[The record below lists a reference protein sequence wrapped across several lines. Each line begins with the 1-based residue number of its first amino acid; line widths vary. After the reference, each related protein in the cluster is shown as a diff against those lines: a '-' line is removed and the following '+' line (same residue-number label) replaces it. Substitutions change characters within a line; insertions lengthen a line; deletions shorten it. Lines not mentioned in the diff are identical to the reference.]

1 MGVGDNEGT
10 RVPDGIGQNQR
21 HELGKEMN
29 LHPMQLLE
37 QKPIRLKLQDPE
49 TTQASASRAHKTE
62 KFENY
67 CTKTIANGSRQ
78 IHAGLIPKALPILP

>member
-1 MGVGDNEGT
+1 MGVGDNKGT

-21 HELGKEMN
+21 HELGTEMN

-49 TTQASASRAHKTE
+49 TTQPHKPV
-62 KFENY
+62 
-67 CTKTIANGSRQ
+67 RQ
-78 IHAGLIPKALPILP
+78 ELTRLKNLRTTVLKQLQMAVDKYMQV